1 MLFRSKDL
9 ASACADRTSP
19 LCGVAIQLAT
29 TSGNVVFFDQ
39 HGVPFAVPADSPMI
53 QATPDP
59 RDGSWHYTIAASVAE
74 GLAIDS
80 GGGAL
85 MGVGSAIRGLFR
97 PGVAEIAAGAK
108 GTKVLNRA
116 TTGIEWGK
124 GIQGQGLPWENYLA
138 TQLPSGS
145 RLPAKFKTF
154 DFYEASTGTAISAK
168 TLDTTTVARLT
179 NPAQIY
185 SSLKGN
191 INAAAKFES
200 YKLADVPLNSGMINS
215 RELHVAIPAKTT

>member
-1 MLFRSKDL
+1 
-9 ASACADRTSP
+9 
-19 LCGVAIQLAT
+19 
-29 TSGNVVFFDQ
+29 
-39 HGVPFAVPADSPMI
+39 
-53 QATPDP
+53 
-59 RDGSWHYTIAASVAE
+59 
-74 GLAIDS
+74 
-80 GGGAL
+80 
-85 MGVGSAIRGLFR
+85 
-97 PGVAEIAAGAK
+97 
-108 GTKVLNRA
+108 
-116 TTGIEWGK
+116 
-124 GIQGQGLPWENYLA
+124 LA

-215 RELHVAIPAKTT
+215 RELHVAIPAKTTSAQWDQINRAIDYGHSQGVKLIITLIK